1 MAYTKNVC
9 VITSLLQITYTNEYE
24 RKRLL
29 PLSYSYILKYIL
41 IQEYPTDA
49 DLLLVIYRCG
59 SHLTSD
65 IKNDL

>member
-9 VITSLLQITYTNEYE
+9 VITSLLYIKYTNEYE

-49 DLLLVIYRCG
+49 DLLLATYRGG